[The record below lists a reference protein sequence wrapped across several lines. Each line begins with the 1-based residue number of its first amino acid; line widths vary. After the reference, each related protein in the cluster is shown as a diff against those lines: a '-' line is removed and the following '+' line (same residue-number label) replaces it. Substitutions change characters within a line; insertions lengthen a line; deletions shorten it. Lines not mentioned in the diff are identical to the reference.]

1 MVSNECKIKEAIRR
15 LYSEWTWG
23 AISGHL
29 TRKAVIHKLEG
40 DVGGIVVRVASKG
53 GHADSFK
60 INHKRENG
68 DARIWV
74 TTKNYL
80 VQWRTS
86 PDVTGKGNR
95 LVVRSFS
102 KGASTD
108 RLPVEDLFLDPL
120 DVDSGEIMLLGMMY
134 PELAEML
141 PLFPDAL
148 NEFDAKLFAMYK
160 PKK

>member
-1 MVSNECKIKEAIRR
+1 MVNNESKIKEAISR
-15 LYSEWTWG
+15 LYSEWAWE
-23 AISGHL
+23 AISDHL

-40 DVGGIVVRVASKG
+40 DVGGIVVRVASEG
-53 GHADSFK
+53 GYAYSFK
-60 INHKRENG
+60 VNHKKENG
-68 DARIWV
+68 DVRIWV

-86 PDVTGKGNR
+86 PEVVGKGNR

-108 RLPVEDLFLDPL
+108 RLPVEDLFLDPS

-141 PLFPDAL
+141 PLFPEAL
-148 NEFDAKLFAMYK
+148 DEFDKKLFAMYK

>member
-1 MVSNECKIKEAIRR
+1 MVSDECKIKEAIRR

-40 DVGGIVVRVASKG
+40 DVVGIIVRVASKQ
-53 GHADSFK
+53 GHAYSFK

-86 PDVTGKGNR
+86 PDATGR
-95 LVVRSFS
+95 VI
-102 KGASTD
+102 A
-108 RLPVEDLFLDPL
+108 
-120 DVDSGEIMLLGMMY
+120 
-134 PELAEML
+134 
-141 PLFPDAL
+141 
-148 NEFDAKLFAMYK
+148 
-160 PKK
+160 